1 VPDHSPL
8 LDASLERAA
17 EVVGDI
23 TAPVMARFYAAYPEA
38 LASFEHHSLGR
49 RETLE
54 AEMVD
59 RALYWAMN
67 WLERPGEISIQ
78 LGSSVP
84 HHQETLKIALPWY
97 RGLLE
102 AVIDVIV
109 DTVPADNQAEL
120 ALWRQIRGELGQ
132 MVEDSKSTYTPRCS
146 AAA

>member
-1 VPDHSPL
+1 M
-8 LDASLERAA
+8 LDVSLERAA

-23 TAPVMARFYAAYPEA
+23 TAPTMARFYAAYPEA
-38 LASFEHHSLGR
+38 RAAFEHHALGKR
-49 RETLE
+49 QALE

-102 AVIDVIV
+102 AVIDVIISAIPE
-109 DTVPADNQAEL
+109 DRPAEL

-132 MVEDSKSTYTPRCS
+132 MVEDSKSTYTPRRI

>member
-1 VPDHSPL
+1 VQDPSPL

-23 TAPVMARFYAAYPEA
+23 TGPAMARFYEAYPEA
-38 LASFEHHSLGR
+38 MAAFEHHSLGR
-49 RETLE
+49 REALE

-67 WLERPGEISIQ
+67 WLGRPGEISIQ

-102 AVIDVIV
+102 AVIDVIMSAIPE
-109 DTVPADNQAEL
+109 DRPAEL
-120 ALWRQIRGELGQ
+120 ALWRQIRGELGE
-132 MVEDSKSTYTPRCS
+132 MVEASKSTYTPRS